1 MLIMRWALILVL
13 LSFGCVHVNSSVL
26 NSAYSADPVP
36 AEDVAVF
43 LGEDIVPEDCE
54 RVAIVHAA
62 GSDQVMNALREE
74 AGRLGA
80 DAIDLR
86 ALHSGTEVRKA
97 SGDHWDA
104 LALRCSA

>member
-1 MLIMRWALILVL
+1 MMRWAFVSVL
-13 LSFGCVHVNSSVL
+13 LGFGCVHVNSSVL
-26 NSAYSADPVP
+26 SSTYSADPVP
-36 AEDVAVF
+36 AEEVSVF
-43 LGEDIVPEDCE
+43 LGEDIVPGDCE

-62 GSDQVMNALREE
+62 GSDEVMNALREE

-80 DAIDLR
+80 NAIDLR

-104 LALRCSA
+104 LALRCAA